1 MDGAERQYMYEL
13 DFEQEENYSVTKS
26 HEEILR
32 LIEEIKTFEEKFP
45 EYYVVERTE
54 TEEELIDI
62 EKDGEHFTEFG
73 QGTMEFIEVDPDVVE
88 FVEVGTEFES
98 VSFEQETE
106 KQGLKDSI
114 TKSKFFKIKA
124 RGSTDVK
131 KVRLEQKA
139 ATFKLRFD
147 EKGKLVNLDFKTP
160 KPSEPKSESKKRFKL
175 PIPKRKGKSKE
186 GETKTT
192 EKKSKGLKGKLG
204 KIGNL
209 KKVIP
214 SKGKKEKKREE

>member
-1 MDGAERQYMYEL
+1 MYEL
-13 DFEQEENYSVTKS
+13 DFEQEDNYSVTKS

-32 LIEEIKTFEEKFP
+32 LIEEIKAFEENYP

-62 EKDGEHFTEFG
+62 EKDGEHFSELG

-98 VSFEQETE
+98 VPFEQETE
-106 KQGLKDSI
+106 KPGLKDSI
-114 TKSKFFKIKA
+114 TKSKFFKIKV

-131 KVRLEQKA
+131 KARLERKA

-147 EKGKLVNLDFKTP
+147 EKGKLVNIDLKKP
-160 KPSEPKSESKKRFKL
+160 KQSEPKSESKKRFKL
-175 PIPKRKGKSKE
+175 PIPKRKGKEKE

-204 KIGNL
+204 KISKL
-209 KKVIP
+209 KVAIP
-214 SKGKKEKKREE
+214 SKRKKETKREE

>member
-1 MDGAERQYMYEL
+1 MYEL

-32 LIEEIKTFEEKFP
+32 LIEEIKAFEEEFP
-45 EYYVVERTE
+45 EYYIVEK
-54 TEEELIDI
+54 TEEELIDV
-62 EKDGEHFTEFG
+62 EKDGEHFSEFG
-73 QGTMEFIEVDPDVVE
+73 HGIMEFIEVDPDVVE
-88 FVEVGTEFES
+88 FVEVGAEFDS
-98 VSFEQETE
+98 VPFEQETE
-106 KQGLKDSI
+106 KPGLKDSI
-114 TKSKFFKIKA
+114 TKSKFFKIKV

-131 KVRLEQKA
+131 KARLERKA

-147 EKGKLVNLDFKTP
+147 EKGKLVNIDLKKP

-175 PIPKRKGKSKE
+175 PIPKRKGKEKE

-204 KIGNL
+204 KISKL
-209 KKVIP
+209 KVAIP
-214 SKGKKEKKREE
+214 GKRKKETKREE